1 MVKLN
6 HLRQKHLD
14 AQNSLNELS
23 DEQAALRDTKTE
35 LLEAQIKGGLN
46 EQATELL
53 AAKLADAEKADR
65 TLMEKISATR
75 KLAATYDEQHA
86 AEEQRIEAERA
97 SAAKTGA
104 GRVIQTGA
112 PNFEKDPRK
121 GFAKHTDFL
130 LAVLADSGHR
140 DVSQV
145 SDERLRFLAQ
155 KDKDDKMA
163 AGELAF
169 MLPVA
174 FTPKPLSAAGSDE
187 QGEYADT
194 YGGFALQTARLP
206 GMLQISPEAD
216 PTAGR
221 TQPVPMSAP
230 SVEILA
236 RTDKDHSTYVS
247 GGFTVTRRPETVAM
261 TASRMAMEM
270 VTMKATGLFGY
281 SHVTEELLA
290 DSPISFVAILQ
301 SGFRDQFAAHMLA
314 EKLRGLGGA
323 EYLGVLTALSS
334 AGLGPTLTIAKEVG
348 QAADTIVTSNVIKMA
363 ARAYNF
369 GNAIWIANHTC
380 KPSLYVLSI
389 TVGAAGVLMYQP
401 SRGDGFPD
409 MLLGRPIFYSE
420 FASAI
425 GDVGD
430 IILGDWS
437 QYLDGLYQP
446 LQSAESV
453 HVRFENHERT
463 FKFWLRNCGAP
474 WWRTVLTPNKGDS
487 MSPFVILAAR

>member
-1 MVKLN
+1 MTKLN
-6 HLRQKHLD
+6 ALKQAAIEARGARLGLRD
-14 AQNSLNELS
+14 AQSEAKAKVAGLLELAAAGNLPEDRQGELS
-23 DEQAALRDTKTE
+23 DAQAAAIVVDGKLRAQEQLIQVREEE
-35 LLEAQIKGGLN
+35 L
-46 EQATELL
+46 
-53 AAKLADAEKADR
+53 
-65 TLMEKISATR
+65 
-75 KLAATYDEQHA
+75 A
-86 AEEQRIEAERA
+86 AEEQRIEDERA
-97 SAAKTGA
+97 EAVRTGA
-104 GRVIQTGA
+104 GRVASVSA
-112 PNFEKDPRK
+112 PNFEADPRK
-121 GFAKHTDFL
+121 GFRSHSEFL
-130 LAVLADSGHR
+130 LSVIADSGHR
-140 DVSQV
+140 SRDQV

-155 KDKDDKMA
+155 ADEP
-163 AGELAF
+163 ELAF

-174 FTPKPLSAAGSDE
+174 FTPRPMSAVGSDE

-194 YGGFALQTARLP
+194 YGGFALQTTRLP

-221 TQPVPMSAP
+221 TQPVPMSSP

-236 RTDKDHSTYVS
+236 RTDKDHSSVVS
-247 GGFTVTRRPETVAM
+247 GGFTVTRRPETVAA

-270 VTMKATGLFGY
+270 VTMKATGLFGLSY
-281 SHVTEELLA
+281 VTEELLA

-301 SGFRDQFAAHMLA
+301 SGFRDQFAAHMLN

-323 EYLGVLTALSS
+323 EYLGVLTALAS
-334 AGLGPTLTIAKEVG
+334 ASLGPTLAITKEVG
-348 QAADTIVTSNVIKMA
+348 QAADTIVTNNVVKMA
-363 ARAYNF
+363 ARCYNF

-380 KPSLYVLSI
+380 KPQLYVLSI

-401 SRGDGFPD
+401 SKGDGFPD

-453 HVRFENHERT
+453 HVRFTTHERA

-474 WWRTVLTPNKGDS
+474 WWRSALTPNKGDTL
-487 MSPFVILAAR
+487 SPFVVVAAR